1 MLSLSEGMLLL
12 VARVAS
18 LAGLRIVCAFH
29 LDQLKL
35 LAGEPGTAAV
45 IFTNT
50 ECYESLRTYF
60 CHPELRQSEEE
71 RSAVAVPNAGLILVT
86 EEDFERLCCLVA
98 ENQAIA
104 AQCWDA
110 VQRESARGPASR
122 MSPPLSISYLTMDQ
136 IEKRTLVAAVMEN
149 PLLSGS
155 TGRTM

>member
-1 MLSLSEGMLLL
+1 MLSLSEEMYLL

-18 LAGLRIVCAFH
+18 LAGLRIICAFH

-35 LAGEPGTAAV
+35 VAGQPLTAAV

-50 ECYESLRTYF
+50 ECYESLRM
-60 CHPELRQSEEE
+60 
-71 RSAVAVPNAGLILVT
+71 VANTPAHVSNAGLILVT
-86 EEDFERLCCLVA
+86 DEDFERLCRFVA

-104 AQCWDA
+104 AHCWDA
-110 VQRESARGPASR
+110 VQREIAKGPASGIG
-122 MSPPLSISYLTMDQ
+122 PPLSISYLTMDQ

-155 TGRTM
+155 TDRTM